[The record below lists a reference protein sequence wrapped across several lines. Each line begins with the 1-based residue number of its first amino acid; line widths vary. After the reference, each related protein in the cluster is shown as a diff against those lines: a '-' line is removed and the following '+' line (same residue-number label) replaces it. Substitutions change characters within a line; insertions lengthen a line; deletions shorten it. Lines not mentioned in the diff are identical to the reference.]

1 MTSIDGKALK
11 NITKTMLEELPV
23 KTLKAMETLPDAM
36 QSLF

>member
-11 NITKTMLEELPV
+11 NTTKTMLEELPV
-23 KTLKAMETLPDAM
+23 KTLNAMESLPDAM